1 MKITLACTALAAL
14 STAFAAPAP
23 AAVVQERA
31 ASLSAGSPKI
41 TFVDQVASLVPGST
55 NKWHINYHGYL
66 TTPVKSGTLSG
77 IFTVLK
83 FLTGGDKSKV
93 ATLESRMQLFSMVG
107 IPGASINVKLPAAA
121 GGNTVFVD
129 NTDQT
134 GLFDGTTDT
143 VITGNPTSI
152 DVTYTGAN
160 TQQVGGRAYFV
171 PQDGVSVISDID
183 DTIKV
188 TEVNSRTKLL
198 EHTFL
203 LPFTATPGFA
213 ELYQSL
219 NRELAAVNAQPTFHY
234 LSRSPWNLYEPLAA
248 FVSQFRF
255 PAGQF
260 LLRNLSALDGSL
272 LDFLISGPDY
282 KAERIT
288 EHLALFPKRQLVMIG
303 DSTEKDPESYAAIA
317 KYAPGNIRCIAIR
330 LVSGVDA
337 KEEAQEN
344 SPARFATAFA
354 GIPTNKWFT
363 FTDAAQVDPKDIA
376 AGNCRP
382 KQ

>member
-1 MKITLACTALAAL
+1 MKISLAITALAAL
-14 STAFAAPAP
+14 STAAAPAP
-23 AAVVQERA
+23 IADAQNNL
-31 ASLSAGSPKI
+31 SLGTPKL
-41 TFVDQVASLVPGST
+41 TLVDQVASLVPGTT
-55 NKWHINYHGYL
+55 NTWHVNVHGYL
-66 TTPVKSGTLSG
+66 TKPVTSSTLSG

-107 IPGASINVKLPAAA
+107 IPGTKINVALPASA
-121 GGNTVFVD
+121 GGKTVAVGT
-129 NTDQT
+129 TDQT
-134 GLFDGTTDT
+134 GLLDGTTDT
-143 VITGNPTSI
+143 PITGNPTSI
-152 DVTYTGAN
+152 DLTYVGGSAN
-160 TQQVGGRAYFV
+160 TKQVGGRAYLI
-171 PQDGVSVISDID
+171 PDAGVSVISDID

-203 LPFTATPGFA
+203 LPFTATPGFP
-213 ELYQSL
+213 ELYQAL
-219 NRELAAVNAQPTFHY
+219 NTELAAVNAAPTFHY

-248 FVSQFRF
+248 FVSQFKF

-260 LLRNLSALDGSL
+260 ILRNLSALDGSL
-272 LDFLISGPDY
+272 LDFLVSGPDY
-282 KAERIT
+282 KAARIT

-303 DSTEKDPESYAAIA
+303 DSTEQDPESYAAIA
-317 KYAPGNIRCIAIR
+317 KASPGNVRCIAIR
-330 LVSGVDA
+330 IVTGVDA
-337 KEEAQEN
+337 QKEAPEI

-363 FTDAAQVDPKDIA
+363 FTDAAQIDPKDIA

-382 KQ
+382 KSQ